1 MCVIKQYEICGNGVS
16 INAPHFPEGNADWV
30 AFEKNG
36 VSDAIEIECRTAD
49 SLPEIIGS
57 FRGEHQDARV
67 YSDGETVS
75 REIRMGTEEGVLTV
89 YSVKDSDSSISHFT
103 HNSFSTMMDY
113 RFMWNSICLPQLFLR
128 RNVIFLHAS
137 YIVVNGKAI
146 LFSAPCGTGKSTQAA
161 LWEKYRNAET
171 VNGDKVGISVGNDG
185 VLAHGV
191 PFCGTSGICKNISA
205 PLGAI
210 IFIAQA
216 RENVINKIGASESIQ
231 LLLKNTYL
239 DFLAPDEQIKFV
251 DLAIAMLEKVPVY
264 SMGCTPDENAV
275 AALETKLIT
284 EGVM

>member
-1 MCVIKQYEICGNGVS
+1 MIREYEICGNGVS
-16 INAPHFPEGNADWV
+16 ISAPYFPEGNSDWV
-30 AFEKNG
+30 AFEKSN
-36 VSDAIEIECRTAD
+36 VSDPVKIECRIAD
-49 SLPEIIGS
+49 SLPEAIGS
-57 FRGEHQDARV
+57 LRGEFQDARV
-67 YSDGETVS
+67 YSDGITVS
-75 REIRMGTEEGVLTV
+75 REIRMGTDEGVMTF
-89 YSVKDSDSSISHFT
+89 YSFGNSNSAVSHFT
-103 HNSFSTMMDY
+103 HKSFSIMTDY

-146 LFSAPCGTGKSTQAA
+146 IFSAPCGTGKSTQAA

-171 VNGDKVGISVGNDG
+171 VNGDKVGISVGKDG
-185 VLAHGV
+185 VFAHGV

-216 RENVINKIGASESIQ
+216 HENIINKVGAADSIQ
-231 LLLKNTYL
+231 MLLKNTYL
-239 DFLAPDEQIKFV
+239 DFLAPDEQLRFV

-264 SMGCTPDENAV
+264 SLGCTPDERAV
-275 AALETKLIT
+275 AALETKLVA